1 MFSIYSFR
9 ALKKWLKTIINITKI
24 TERQMTN
31 INELFTILSQ
41 LDNQLSI
48 AKDEILLKIENL
60 EDALQNVSLTPEA
73 EEALDSLRTTIQL
86 LDDIV
91 PTVEETTPEEVQ

>member
-1 MFSIYSFR
+1 
-9 ALKKWLKTIINITKI
+9 
-24 TERQMTN
+24 MTN